1 MLNLRSFPFGKTL
14 VALAAL
20 TLSPFVASLDAQ
32 STNPSF
38 ARPAHPTGQLARQRV
53 IGGALKKTQPVEWK
67 LPKGVRVAVAQPGEY
82 WEAPEKTNLF
92 GLQLGSVYRFRID
105 QIPAYPDVELYPTVE
120 LLGVLNPPAG
130 RQWDFPVEFEIPA
143 EDLALAA
150 RGSFVT
156 RVVFVENSA
165 NAMNVDAS
173 ESNRELVLDVP
184 QTVDPVVA
192 ASTRGRPLAIIRIGA
207 RAPLADPAQD
217 DPFFFG
223 LPPVEFKPVSAEVSA
238 VVEPQESEDLTLPE
252 EDSETLAPIE
262 VVDAQEPQ
270 EDAQVVAPVES
281 VESVESDSEETK

>member
-32 STNPSF
+32 STTPSF

-252 EDSETLAPIE
+252 EDSETLAPVE
-262 VVDAQEPQ
+262 AVDAQEPQ

-281 VESVESDSEETK
+281 VESDSEETK

>member
-92 GLQLGSVYRFRID
+92 GLQFGSVYRFRID

-238 VVEPQESEDLTLPE
+238 VVEPQESEDLTFPE
-252 EDSETLAPIE
+252 EA
-262 VVDAQEPQ
+262 VDAQEPQ
-270 EDAQVVAPVES
+270 EDAQVVAPVET
-281 VESVESDSEETK
+281 VESGSEENK

>member
-53 IGGALKKTQPVEWK
+53 IGGALKKNQPVEWK

-82 WEAPEKTNLF
+82 WEAPGKTNLF

-270 EDAQVVAPVES
+270 EDAQVVVP

>member
-238 VVEPQESEDLTLPE
+238 VVEPQESEDLPLPE

-262 VVDAQEPQ
+262 AVDAQEPQ
-270 EDAQVVAPVES
+270 EDAQVVVP

>member
-223 LPPVEFKPVSAEVSA
+223 LPPVEFKLVSAEVSA

-262 VVDAQEPQ
+262 AVDAQEPQ

-281 VESVESDSEETK
+281 VESDSEETK

>member
-1 MLNLRSFPFGKTL
+1 MENHL
-14 VALAAL
+14 
-20 TLSPFVASLDAQ
+20 
-32 STNPSF
+32 
-38 ARPAHPTGQLARQRV
+38 
-53 IGGALKKTQPVEWK
+53 
-67 LPKGVRVAVAQPGEY
+67 VAQPGEY

-262 VVDAQEPQ
+262 AVDAQEPQ
-270 EDAQVVAPVES
+270 EDAQVVVP

>member
-53 IGGALKKTQPVEWK
+53 IGGALKKNQPVEWK

-82 WEAPEKTNLF
+82 WEAPGKTNLF

-262 VVDAQEPQ
+262 AVDAQEPQ

-281 VESVESDSEETK
+281 VESDSEETK

>member
-53 IGGALKKTQPVEWK
+53 IGGALKKNQPVEWK

-223 LPPVEFKPVSAEVSA
+223 LPSVEFKPVSAEVSA

-262 VVDAQEPQ
+262 AVDAQEPQ

-281 VESVESDSEETK
+281 VESDSEETK

>member
-53 IGGALKKTQPVEWK
+53 IGGALKKNQPVEWK

-262 VVDAQEPQ
+262 AVDAQEPQ

-281 VESVESDSEETK
+281 VESDSEETK

>member
-53 IGGALKKTQPVEWK
+53 IGGALKKNQPVEWK

-82 WEAPEKTNLF
+82 WEAPGKTNLF

-252 EDSETLAPIE
+252 EDSETLAPVE
-262 VVDAQEPQ
+262 AVDAQEPQ

-281 VESVESDSEETK
+281 VESDSEETK

>member
-82 WEAPEKTNLF
+82 WEAPGKTNLF

-262 VVDAQEPQ
+262 AVDAQEPQ
-270 EDAQVVAPVES
+270 EDAQVVVP

>member
-207 RAPLADPAQD
+207 RAPLAAPAQD

-262 VVDAQEPQ
+262 AVDAQEPQ
-270 EDAQVVAPVES
+270 EDAQVVVP

>member
-82 WEAPEKTNLF
+82 WEAPGKTNLF

-262 VVDAQEPQ
+262 AVDAQEPQ

-281 VESVESDSEETK
+281 VESDSEETK

>member
-130 RQWDFPVEFEIPA
+130 RQWNFPVEFEIPA

-262 VVDAQEPQ
+262 AVDAQEPQ
-270 EDAQVVAPVES
+270 EDAQVVVP

>member
-1 MLNLRSFPFGKTL
+1 MLNLRSFLFGKTL

-32 STNPSF
+32 TANPSF
-38 ARPAHPTGQLARQRV
+38 ARPAHPTGQLAHQRI
-53 IGGALKKTQPVEWK
+53 IGGMRKKTQPVEWK
-67 LPKGVRVAVAQPGEY
+67 LPKGARVAVAQPGDY
-82 WEAPEKTNLF
+82 WEAPENTNLF
-92 GLQLGSVYRFRID
+92 GLQVGAVYRFRID
-105 QIPAYPDVELYPTVE
+105 RIPAYPDVELYPTVE
-120 LLGVLNPPAG
+120 LIGSLNPPAG

-192 ASTRGRPLAIIRIGA
+192 ASTRGRPLAIIRIGS
-207 RAPLADPAQD
+207 RAPLADPD
-217 DPFFFG
+217 KVNPFFFG
-223 LPPVEFKPVSAEVSA
+223 LPLVEFKPVSAEVSA
-238 VVEPQESEDLTLPE
+238 VVEPQESEDSTLVE
-252 EDSETLAPIE
+252 EESETLAPVE
-262 VVDAQEPQ
+262 AVDAQEPQ
-270 EDAQVVAPVES
+270 EDAQLVAPVES
-281 VESVESDSEETK
+281 VESGSEETK

>member
-20 TLSPFVASLDAQ
+20 TLSPIVASLDAQ

-130 RQWDFPVEFEIPA
+130 RQWNFPVEFEIPA

-262 VVDAQEPQ
+262 AVDAQEPQ
-270 EDAQVVAPVES
+270 EDAQVVVP

>member
-53 IGGALKKTQPVEWK
+53 IGGALKKNQPVEWK

-262 VVDAQEPQ
+262 AVDAQEPQ
-270 EDAQVVAPVES
+270 EDAQVVVP

>member
-223 LPPVEFKPVSAEVSA
+223 LPPVEFKPVSAEISA

-252 EDSETLAPIE
+252 EA
-262 VVDAQEPQ
+262 VDAQEPQ
-270 EDAQVVAPVES
+270 EDAQVVAPVVT
-281 VESVESDSEETK
+281 VESGSEENK

>member
-53 IGGALKKTQPVEWK
+53 IGGALKKNQPVEWK

-82 WEAPEKTNLF
+82 WEAPGKTNLF

-262 VVDAQEPQ
+262 AVDAQEPQ
-270 EDAQVVAPVES
+270 EDAQVVVP

>member
-1 MLNLRSFPFGKTL
+1 MRSFPFGKTL

-173 ESNRELVLDVP
+173 KSNRELVLDVP

-252 EDSETLAPIE
+252 EDSETLAPVE
-262 VVDAQEPQ
+262 AVDAQEPQ

-281 VESVESDSEETK
+281 VESDSEETK

>member
-38 ARPAHPTGQLARQRV
+38 ARSAHPTGQLARQRV

-252 EDSETLAPIE
+252 EDSETLAPVE
-262 VVDAQEPQ
+262 AVDAQEPQ

>member
-1 MLNLRSFPFGKTL
+1 MRSFPFGKTL

-53 IGGALKKTQPVEWK
+53 IGGALKKNQPVEWK

-262 VVDAQEPQ
+262 AVDAQEPQ

-281 VESVESDSEETK
+281 VESDSEETK

>member
-92 GLQLGSVYRFRID
+92 GLQFGSVYRFRID

-238 VVEPQESEDLTLPE
+238 VVEPQESEDLTFPE
-252 EDSETLAPIE
+252 EA
-262 VVDAQEPQ
+262 VDAQEPK
-270 EDAQVVAPVES
+270 EDAQVVAPVET
-281 VESVESDSEETK
+281 VESGSEENK

>member
-262 VVDAQEPQ
+262 AVDAQEPQ
-270 EDAQVVAPVES
+270 EDAQVVVP